1 MPHRQA
7 VANLDEAAIKSRLR
21 AKGAETV
28 EAATTLALAKA
39 ERLSAQHP
47 EALVIGAD
55 QILDLEG
62 TWFDKPTNET
72 AAAETLARLAG
83 KTHHLVTATCLL
95 QNESCVWRHVETAKL
110 TMRSLTSDH
119 IEHYLAEAGPETLE
133 SVGAYR
139 LEGIGIRLFER
150 IDGDY
155 FTILGLPLLPLLEA
169 LRRRGVID
177 EEGVINDT
185 GGTDGG

>member
-7 VANLDEAAIKSRLR
+7 AANLDEAAIKTRLR
-21 AKGAETV
+21 GEGAET
-28 EAATTLALAKA
+28 AAAALALAKA
-39 ERLSAQHP
+39 EHLSARHP

-55 QILDLEG
+55 QILDRDG
-62 TWFDKPTNET
+62 AWFDKPANET

-83 KTHHLVTATCLL
+83 KTHHLVTATCLVR
-95 QNESCVWRHVETAKL
+95 NKSCVWRHVETAEL
-110 TMRSLTSDH
+110 TMRSLTPDH
-119 IEHYLAEAGPETLE
+119 IERYLAEAGPEILE
-133 SVGAYR
+133 TVGAYR

-169 LRRRGVID
+169 LRRQGAVD
-177 EEGVINDT
+177 DT
-185 GGTDGG
+185 VGTHGR